1 MPKKKRK
8 IPLPGKRWWT
18 VEFLTREGAPHP
30 AHHFHNFTSH
40 YDTLKQLAKDI
51 SGIMLSRSKGAY
63 VAAIWPGQV
72 GEWEALKSDLKPSL
86 HIFGDGFV
94 QRIS

>member
-18 VEFLTREGAPHP
+18 VGFLTR
-30 AHHFHNFTSH
+30 
-40 YDTLKQLAKDI
+40 
-51 SGIMLSRSKGAY
+51 
-63 VAAIWPGQV
+63 
-72 GEWEALKSDLKPSL
+72 EALKSDLKPSL

>member
-1 MPKKKRK
+1 
-8 IPLPGKRWWT
+8 
-18 VEFLTREGAPHP
+18 
-30 AHHFHNFTSH
+30 
-40 YDTLKQLAKDI
+40 
-51 SGIMLSRSKGAY
+51 MLSRSKGAY
-63 VAAIWPGQV
+63 VATIWPGQV